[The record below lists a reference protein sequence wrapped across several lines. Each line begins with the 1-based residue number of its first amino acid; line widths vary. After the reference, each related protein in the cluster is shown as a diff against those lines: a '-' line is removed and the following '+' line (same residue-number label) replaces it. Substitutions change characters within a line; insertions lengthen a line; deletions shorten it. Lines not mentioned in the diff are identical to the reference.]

1 MCGICGVIEKP
12 TSELN
17 GHVLAMTSAISH
29 RGPDDSGTWTE
40 ESSGAALGHR
50 RLSIVDLSPLGHQPM
65 ASPSGRYVIV
75 FNGEVYNFQT
85 LRTELEQKG
94 YSFRGGSDTE
104 VMLAAFEAWG
114 IEQSTKRFIG
124 MFAFGVW
131 DREASTLTIGRDR
144 LGIKPLFYS
153 WNAGAFLFS
162 SELKS
167 FRAHPNFRTAI
178 DRDAVSLFLRYG
190 YIPAPLSIYE
200 GVYKLTPGCLLTLRR
215 EELENKP
222 GGFSPEGAEGYPSP
236 QLRPYWTVRDTVLTG
251 KQRLFD
257 GTEAEAIDRLDTLL
271 GESVKLRMIADV
283 PLGAFLSGGIDSSV
297 VVALMQKQHSSPVK
311 TFTIGFDVKDYN
323 EAEHAAAVAKH
334 LGTDHT
340 ELYVSES
347 DLLGAV
353 PELSYFYDEPFA
365 DSSEIPTMLV
375 SRLARKEVTVAL
387 SGDGGDEIF
396 GGYNRYTWPPSVWRK
411 LRMLPAPL
419 RSAIG
424 SAAMSIPIHW
434 WERLLPSFLTSVD
447 KPHERMQKLLGV
459 IGAKDIDSLYSL
471 LLAPWNT
478 PHGLVPGAR
487 NGTDLFS
494 GKPRFTAIK
503 EFAERAMYL
512 DQQVYLPDD
521 NLQKVDRA
529 SMAVALEV
537 RVPILDHRVVE
548 FSAKLPLSYKIRG
561 HRTKWI
567 LREVLKRY
575 VPDEIIERPKMG
587 FSVPVG
593 EWLRGPLRS
602 WAGDLLNPSS
612 LQAQG
617 YIRPDPVRH
626 LWDEH
631 LRGVHNWQHQLW
643 NVLMFQSWL
652 ERWKP

>member
-1 MCGICGVIEKP
+1 MA
-12 TSELN
+12 T
-17 GHVLAMTSAISH
+17 AISH
-29 RGPDDSGTWTE
+29 RGPDDSGTWIE
-40 ESSGAALGHR
+40 ESTGAALGHR

-65 ASPSGRYVIV
+65 TSPSGRYVIA
-75 FNGEVYNFQT
+75 FNGEVFNFQP
-85 LRTELEQKG
+85 LRTELEKSG

-114 IEQSTKRFIG
+114 LEQATKRFIG
-124 MFAFGVW
+124 MFVYAVW
-131 DREASTLTIGRDR
+131 DRETKSLTLGRDR

-153 WNAGAFLFS
+153 WNSGSFFFS

-167 FRAHPNFRTAI
+167 FRAHPGFRADI
-178 DRDAVSLFLRYG
+178 DRNAVSLFLRYG
-190 YIPAPLSIYE
+190 YIPAPLCIYQ
-200 GVYKLTPGCLLTLRR
+200 GVYKLTPGCILTLRR
-215 EELENKP
+215 DELESKP
-222 GGFSPEGAEGYPSP
+222 NGFSPEGAEGFPSP
-236 QLRPYWTVRDTVLTG
+236 QLRPFWTVRDTVLTG

-257 GTEAEAIDRLDTLL
+257 GTEAEAINRLDALL
-271 GESVKLRMIADV
+271 SDSVKLRMIADV

-297 VVALMQKQHSSPVK
+297 VVALMQKQHTSPVK

-340 ELYVSES
+340 ELYVGEK
-347 DLLGAV
+347 DLLDAV
-353 PELSYFYDEPFA
+353 PELSFYYDEPFA
-365 DSSEIPTMLV
+365 DSSQIPTMLV
-375 SRLARKEVTVAL
+375 SRLARRSVTVAL
-387 SGDGGDEIF
+387 SGDGGDEVF

-411 LRMLPAPL
+411 LSMVPRPL
-419 RSAIG
+419 R
-424 SAAMSIPIHW
+424 AAFGKAALTIPIHW
-434 WERLLPSFLTSVD
+434 WERLLPSFVNSVD

-459 IGAKDIDSLYSL
+459 LGARDVDSLYGL
-471 LLAPWNT
+471 LLAQWNS
-478 PHGLVPGAR
+478 PQDLVIGADR
-487 NGTDLFS
+487 PLDLFA

-548 FSAKLPLSYKIRG
+548 FSAMLPLSFKIRER
-561 HRTKWI
+561 RTKWI

-602 WAGDLLNPSS
+602 WAGDLLNPALIRS
-612 LQAQG
+612 QG
-617 YIRPDPVRH
+617 YIQPDPVRH